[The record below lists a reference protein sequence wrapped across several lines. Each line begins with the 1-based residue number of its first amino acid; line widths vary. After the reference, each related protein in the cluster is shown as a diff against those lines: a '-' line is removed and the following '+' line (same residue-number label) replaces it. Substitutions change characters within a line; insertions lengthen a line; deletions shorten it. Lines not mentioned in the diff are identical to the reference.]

1 MKNFIKSI
9 TLFTVCLFFY
19 SAANAQITYD
29 MDKDADFTSYK
40 TYSFAG
46 WQDGSDKLVNDIDK
60 KRILGSFKSELL
72 QRGMDYKMAEADV
85 IITIY
90 LVLDEKTSRTAYTDY
105 YNSGMGMGM
114 GYGYGRGY
122 YRPGYGYGV
131 GMGMGMGGSSTT
143 TYSENDYLVG
153 TFVIDMY
160 DATSKKLVWQV
171 VDQQTIQQNGSKR
184 GKTIPKGVKK
194 IMKKYPVDIIK

>member
-1 MKNFIKSI
+1 MKNLIKSI
-9 TLFTVCLFFY
+9 TIFTVCLFFY

-29 MDKDADFTSYK
+29 LDKEADFTSFK
-40 TYSFAG
+40 TYSFGG

-60 KRILGSFKSELL
+60 KRILESFKSELY
-72 QRGMDYKMAEADV
+72 QRGMEYKMAEADV

-90 LVLDEKTSRTAYTDY
+90 LVIDEKTSATAYTDY

-131 GMGMGMGGSSTT
+131 GMGMGSSTT
-143 TYSENDYLVG
+143 TYSEKDYRVG
-153 TFVIDMY
+153 TFVVDMY
-160 DATSKKLVWQV
+160 DAKTKKLVWQV
-171 VDQQTIQQNGSKR
+171 VDQQTIQENGSKR
-184 GKTIPKGVKK
+184 AKSIPKGAKK
-194 IMKKYPVDIIK
+194 IMKKYPIDIIKK